1 MLLGCTLS
9 VSLALNWRV
18 QCWNISRTPT
28 LHTFTSPLSM
38 CVRPLT
44 QLQGVDLAYDICKLC
59 HFLMMKINSV
69 PHDMQEGKVDRV
81 SKLKNDS
88 MRINSNAMFFGRAS
102 LGMKKATTSVAVA
115 TLLFDFRIW

>member
-69 PHDMQEGKVDRV
+69 PHDMQEGKVDT
-81 SKLKNDS
+81 DS
-88 MRINSNAMFFGRAS
+88 
-102 LGMKKATTSVAVA
+102 TY
-115 TLLFDFRIW
+115 LL